1 MESSH
6 AKKLIALCITIN
18 SFSVAHSL
26 APSLCSFLVSFVPG
40 NTMRECRSSS
50 RSSSLSH
57 YTVHQTRFRIK
68 ASHKSHSVHTLK
80 SFDLDVEQ
88 SSARSNPQY
97 ASNIYDVYVR

>member
-6 AKKLIALCITIN
+6 TKQLIALCITIN
-18 SFSVAHSL
+18 SFSVAHFL

-40 NTMRECRSSS
+40 NTMRECSS